1 MYLTINSRDQ
11 DWSNISQ
18 FQVLHYKLYRNDRIK
33 GGEGIVVYVRDNIA
47 AIRRRKSGE
56 SLECILL
63 DVYMNNKRIA
73 ILCAYKQLSVDNATF
88 SKELSTML
96 DEALSFSDTVICTGD
111 QILIYSISSSSRQKR
126 REMLA
131 WCLWHVLT
139 RISKTRESC
148 LDVILTNASALIK
161 SSGVLEP
168 GLSDHRLVYAVLNSK
183 LPLPKS
189 EMVMKRSMKRFNQ
202 EAFLEDLKSHSLLLT
217 FLMIQMMCIGVGK
230 NFIAK
235 FLMIMLLSF
244 LSRKV
249 KLLDPNLLQPIFRK
263 RGGKEIVSR
272 RNLINLGAQMIE
284 KIAADLEIK
293 LLVWEGRE
301 WKSVSLNNAKKRME
315 IRGNFG
321 VPFHHILIHVK
332 M

>member
-1 MYLTINSRDQ
+1 
-11 DWSNISQ
+11 
-18 FQVLHYKLYRNDRIK
+18 
-33 GGEGIVVYVRDNIA
+33 
-47 AIRRRKSGE
+47 
-56 SLECILL
+56 
-63 DVYMNNKRIA
+63 
-73 ILCAYKQLSVDNATF
+73 
-88 SKELSTML
+88 
-96 DEALSFSDTVICTGD
+96 
-111 QILIYSISSSSRQKR
+111 
-126 REMLA
+126 MLA
-131 WCLWHVLT
+131 RCLWHVLT

-249 KLLDPNLLQPIFRK
+249 ELLDPNLLQPIFRK

-272 RNLINLGAQMIE
+272 GNLISLGAQMIG
-284 KIAADLEIK
+284 KITADLEIK
-293 LLVWEGRE
+293 LLVWEGRQ
-301 WKSVSLNNAKKRME
+301 WKSVSLNYAKKRME

>member
-1 MYLTINSRDQ
+1 
-11 DWSNISQ
+11 
-18 FQVLHYKLYRNDRIK
+18 
-33 GGEGIVVYVRDNIA
+33 
-47 AIRRRKSGE
+47 
-56 SLECILL
+56 
-63 DVYMNNKRIA
+63 
-73 ILCAYKQLSVDNATF
+73 
-88 SKELSTML
+88 
-96 DEALSFSDTVICTGD
+96 
-111 QILIYSISSSSRQKR
+111 
-126 REMLA
+126 MLA
-131 WCLWHVLT
+131 RCLWHVLT

-183 LPLPKS
+183 PPLPKS
-189 EMVMKRSMKRFNQ
+189 EMVMKPSMKRFKKI
-202 EAFLEDLKSHSLLLT
+202 LVKSHSLLLT
-217 FLMIQMMCIGVGK
+217 FLVIQMMCIGVGK

-249 KLLDPNLLQPIFRK
+249 ELLDPNLLQPIFRK
-263 RGGKEIVSR
+263 RGGKEIISR
-272 RNLINLGAQMIE
+272 GNLINLGAQMIG
-284 KIAADLEIK
+284 KITTDLEIK
-293 LLVWEGRE
+293 LLVWEGRQ
-301 WKSVSLNNAKKRME
+301 WKSVSLNYAKKRME